1 MDECPLVDAD
11 YGPPPAIPPRRYA
24 PCSAKQAAKFQP
36 TCTIQP
42 ARDAATG
49 NTGGIVRRPTIHRK
63 TSSSSSSSH
72 RRSLDSNPGIG
83 AINQA
88 ISRSESKKS
97 SNGRSTSPT
106 LSEAEN
112 ELERSL
118 TSVTEDTF
126 LGRLADNDKAPLTPQ
141 LLEERN
147 AHPWRKH
154 MTRPSAEP
162 APLLPRKSSKR
173 QSVINAELFRL
184 SRVPNDHIASQITRG
199 RSLRREQ
206 NLTVEIPSDDHRSTE
221 ELVASPIPTLA
232 RAEPRIISP
241 SDAEKVLHKILQS
254 VDHFDELFAL
264 AQVNSGFFRV
274 FKRNELDLIKTVLF
288 KTSPAAW
295 EFREIAFPGHDLL
308 HDEDLEMTRPFEEYT
323 PTSYLHLQAKDTEI
337 LRHVKLEIYEK
348 CQSFVR
354 PEISVAL
361 VDESAFNAARVND
374 ALWRIWTFCKIFG
387 SGKGREDDVVA
398 QQDWLKGGVQAHQ
411 PACTFSVMSTDFM
424 NDTLIGAPDCFA
436 MGNEGGLS
444 AEQLF
449 DMMELWNCL
458 GVLLQGFQS
467 RTAEA
472 RKFGIYDD
480 TEIRGGDIDGEEL
493 MLDEWCHHL
502 LSHGLATVLILARPC
517 RENIGVAF
525 TLADARGLN
534 KWKPPVHGSSKRIFL
549 KEAASRVYEDK
560 LAHVYAESSTRE
572 LQRQVS
578 KQRIQKH
585 IHDLKHKKTNGE
597 QLRMIRQS
605 QDRPMSEWENVM
617 NSLIRIHP
625 PLPDNDLTSHI
636 PSFRPT
642 SAIAQEIAHDMSA
655 HIAELP
661 AAPITARA
669 LLPPLVTD
677 SPPRRTVAQP
687 LIPTPSSSI
696 VSASPRRTIAQPL
709 LPTPSVSAYSA
720 SPRRMV
726 AQPLL
731 PTPSGSTWSG
741 TLDRRS
747 IASAMPSIIEHP
759 IFLSQSPSQL
769 PFPDHP
775 AFRSQRP
782 HVRKETDI
790 SVSSRGSSDSGRS
803 DRSGGPG
810 GAHHPAFQQHPAQVD
825 IFNSPAHENTADK
838 AIYRIVEMGFTAD
851 EAKEALRKTDLGDGL
866 RVDRAVEMLLSR
878 HM

>member
-1 MDECPLVDAD
+1 
-11 YGPPPAIPPRRYA
+11 
-24 PCSAKQAAKFQP
+24 
-36 TCTIQP
+36 
-42 ARDAATG
+42 
-49 NTGGIVRRPTIHRK
+49 
-63 TSSSSSSSH
+63 
-72 RRSLDSNPGIG
+72 
-83 AINQA
+83 
-88 ISRSESKKS
+88 
-97 SNGRSTSPT
+97 
-106 LSEAEN
+106 
-112 ELERSL
+112 
-118 TSVTEDTF
+118 
-126 LGRLADNDKAPLTPQ
+126 
-141 LLEERN
+141 
-147 AHPWRKH
+147 
-154 MTRPSAEP
+154 
-162 APLLPRKSSKR
+162 
-173 QSVINAELFRL
+173 
-184 SRVPNDHIASQITRG
+184 
-199 RSLRREQ
+199 
-206 NLTVEIPSDDHRSTE
+206 
-221 ELVASPIPTLA
+221 
-232 RAEPRIISP
+232 
-241 SDAEKVLHKILQS
+241 
-254 VDHFDELFAL
+254 
-264 AQVNSGFFRV
+264 
-274 FKRNELDLIKTVLF
+274 
-288 KTSPAAW
+288 
-295 EFREIAFPGHDLL
+295 
-308 HDEDLEMTRPFEEYT
+308 
-323 PTSYLHLQAKDTEI
+323 
-337 LRHVKLEIYEK
+337 
-348 CQSFVR
+348 
-354 PEISVAL
+354 
-361 VDESAFNAARVND
+361 
-374 ALWRIWTFCKIFG
+374 
-387 SGKGREDDVVA
+387 
-398 QQDWLKGGVQAHQ
+398 
-411 PACTFSVMSTDFM
+411 
-424 NDTLIGAPDCFA
+424 
-436 MGNEGGLS
+436 
-444 AEQLF
+444 
-449 DMMELWNCL
+449 
-458 GVLLQGFQS
+458 
-467 RTAEA
+467 
-472 RKFGIYDD
+472 
-480 TEIRGGDIDGEEL
+480 
-493 MLDEWCHHL
+493 
-502 LSHGLATVLILARPC
+502 VLILARPC

-617 NSLIRIHP
+617 NSLTRVHP

-696 VSASPRRTIAQPL
+696 VSASPRRTVAQPL